1 VHGASTRKTRSR
13 SEAPGAP
20 RPWLERQHPRFEP
33 SRQCNCLA
41 RTGFSPETSRIVVAA
56 TYFMLM
62 KRRAASL
69 ILAAILMSASVI
81 LLPTSCVQK
90 ENETIFQELWNSG

>member
-1 VHGASTRKTRSR
+1 MQLFGQN
-13 SEAPGAP
+13 
-20 RPWLERQHPRFEP
+20 RPF
-33 SRQCNCLA
+33 
-41 RTGFSPETSRIVVAA
+41 PEIFANRVAA

-90 ENETIFQELWNSG
+90 RE